1 MGRCRENV
9 KYEKEWQTLQR
20 VAEGGSG
27 GGVLSRVEKTS
38 LVLYGQR
45 MLEAEETKI

>member
-1 MGRCRENV
+1 MGRCREIV

-20 VAEGGSG
+20 AEEGSG
-27 GGVLSRVEKTS
+27 GGILSQVEKAS